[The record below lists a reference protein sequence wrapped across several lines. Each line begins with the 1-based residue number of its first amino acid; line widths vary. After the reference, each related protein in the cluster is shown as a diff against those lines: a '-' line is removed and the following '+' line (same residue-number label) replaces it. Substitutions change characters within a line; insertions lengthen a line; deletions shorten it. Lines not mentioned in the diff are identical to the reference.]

1 MGYVPRKKKSAGK
14 KTLLRAF
21 YTQLMRHAFALG
33 VSAGPGNVTYQEGL
47 AIADSPLGKSAIALA
62 ANDAAERDIDNTPQ
76 LATGGIVT
84 EPTFA
89 LIGEAGPEAVIPLA
103 SPFMTPKPPSKRKRS
118 KYGKELGKQLKKLKK
133 KHPRTPVTRLMK
145 RAHRATKKALK

>member
-1 MGYVPRKKKSAGK
+1 MARKKRKAGR

-33 VSAGPGNVTYQEGL
+33 VAAAPGPGTYQEGL

-62 ANDAAERDIDNTPQ
+62 ANDAAERDIDNAPQ
-76 LATGGIVT
+76 LARGGIVT

-89 LIGEAGPEAVIPLA
+89 LIGEAGPEAVIPLSGA
-103 SPFMTPKPPSKRKRS
+103 FRAPETVTRRRKRS
-118 KYGKELGKQLKKLKK
+118 KYSRELGKQLKMLKK
-133 KHPRTPVTRLMK
+133 KHPRTAMAQLMK
-145 RAHRATKKALK
+145 RAHRATKKALKR

>member
-1 MGYVPRKKKSAGK
+1 MARKKKSAGR

-33 VSAGPGNVTYQEGL
+33 VSAAPGPGTYAEGL

-62 ANDAAERDIDNTPQ
+62 ANDAAERDIDDTPQ
-76 LATGGIVT
+76 LARGGIVT

-89 LIGEAGPEAVIPLA
+89 LIGEAGPEAVIPL
-103 SPFMTPKPPSKRKRS
+103 SGPFMAPKPIRSKRKRS
-118 KYGKELGKQLKKLKK
+118 KYNQELGRQLKMLKR
-133 KHPRTPVTRLMK
+133 KHPRTAITRLMK
-145 RAHRATKKALK
+145 RAHRATKKAMKK

>member
-1 MGYVPRKKKSAGK
+1 MARKKKSAGR

-33 VSAGPGNVTYQEGL
+33 VSAGPGNVSYQEGL

-62 ANDAAERDIDNTPQ
+62 ANDAAERDINDTPQ
-76 LATGGIVT
+76 LARGGIVT

-89 LIGEAGPEAVIPLA
+89 LIGEAGPEAVIPLSGA
-103 SPFMTPKPPSKRKRS
+103 FMAPKPIKSKRKKS
-118 KYGKELGKQLKKLKK
+118 KYNQELGRQLKMLKR
-133 KHPRTPVTRLMK
+133 KHPRTAITRLMK
-145 RAHRATKKALK
+145 RAHRATKKAMKK

>member
-1 MGYVPRKKKSAGK
+1 MARKKKGAGR

-33 VSAGPGNVTYQEGL
+33 VSAGPGNVSYQEGL

-62 ANDAAERDIDNTPQ
+62 ANDAAERDIDDTPQ
-76 LATGGIVT
+76 LAAGGIVT

-103 SPFMTPKPPSKRKRS
+103 GPFMSPKPIRSKRKRS
-118 KYGKELGKQLKKLKK
+118 KYSQELGRQLKTLKK
-133 KHPRTPVTRLMK
+133 KHPRTAVTKLMK
-145 RAHRATKKALK
+145 RAHRATKKALKK

>member
-1 MGYVPRKKKSAGK
+1 MARKKQRAGR

-33 VSAGPGNVTYQEGL
+33 VSAAPGPGTYAEGL

-62 ANDAAERDIDNTPQ
+62 ANDAAERDIDDTPQ

-89 LIGEAGPEAVIPLA
+89 LIGEAGPEAVIPL
-103 SPFMTPKPPSKRKRS
+103 SGPFMAPKPIRSRRKRS
-118 KYGKELGKQLKKLKK
+118 KYSQELGRQLKMLKK
-133 KHPRTPVTRLMK
+133 KHPRTAVTKLMK
-145 RAHRATKKALK
+145 RAHRATKKALKR